1 MHSALHINVEIK
13 EFGSTTSCSRTQAQ
27 LWLFTRR
34 KFLRKW
40 VKEIES
46 EVRNKEYISLFLSEI
61 MTSKK
66 EVMKEVSKKK
76 EKALRLNSP
85 YLTFNSLQKTP
96 FFTPAQFLD
105 FFFWLRS
112 TVELQG
118 GFFSVVEKKLLQ
130 KPVNWQSICWFS
142 LLSLVLP
149 PHLSSTKKCSVGSS
163 SHWLL
168 VKLKHPFTPKLGPSF
183 ATVVEKGSHVT
194 FYSAKEE
201 NPRIRKKNKAEAEN
215 KLTMS
220 KGSKD
225 LSYLWKS
232 HFYNLFKLRRVHFR
246 LQSWGRR

>member
-96 FFTPAQFLD
+96 FFTPAQFLE

-112 TVELQG
+112 PVKRVSSRAAFFRLLKRSYFKSLLIDRAYV
-118 GFFSVVEKKLLQ
+118 GFLCY
-130 KPVNWQSICWFS
+130 PWFS
-142 LLSLVLP
+142 PLTSAQ
-149 PHLSSTKKCSVGSS
+149 
-163 SHWLL
+163 
-168 VKLKHPFTPKLGPSF
+168 LKNVPW
-183 ATVVEKGSHVT
+183 
-194 FYSAKEE
+194 
-201 NPRIRKKNKAEAEN
+201 
-215 KLTMS
+215 
-220 KGSKD
+220 D
-225 LSYLWKS
+225 
-232 HFYNLFKLRRVHFR
+232 RRVIGC
-246 LQSWGRR
+246 S

>member
-1 MHSALHINVEIK
+1 MQNCCLLLQCAYSALHINVEIK
-13 EFGSTTSCSRTQAQ
+13 EFGSTTSCVLVS

-46 EVRNKEYISLFLSEI
+46 EVRNKEYISLFSVWNNDL
-61 MTSKK
+61 KK
-66 EVMKEVSKKK
+66 GGHEGGVK
-76 EKALRLNSP
+76 EKGKSP
-85 YLTFNSLQKTP
+85 ETEQSVSNVQFVTEDTFFHSSTIFGI
-96 FFTPAQFLD
+96 FFLIEITGKESQ
-105 FFFWLRS
+105 
-112 TVELQG
+112 LQG

-201 NPRIRKKNKAEAEN
+201 NLRIRQKNKAEAEN

-232 HFYNLFKLRRVHFR
+232 HFYNLFK
-246 LQSWGRR
+246 